1 MTVTYNFS
9 EYESKLGSILE
20 HKKMET
26 DSAVSSVPVVE
37 FMQIPQVHIYST
49 VFSDIELV

>member
-37 FMQIPQVHIYST
+37 FMQNTTSTHIQYS
-49 VFSDIELV
+49 VFRH